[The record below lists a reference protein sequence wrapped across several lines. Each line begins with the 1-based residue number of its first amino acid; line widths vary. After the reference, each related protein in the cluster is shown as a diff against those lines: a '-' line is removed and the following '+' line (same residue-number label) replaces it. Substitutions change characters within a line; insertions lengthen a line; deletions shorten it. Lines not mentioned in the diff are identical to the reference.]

1 MIDEKTV
8 FAEKIAE
15 YILDEVEDSRTLEE
29 AKERVRKV
37 VMKFRMKS
45 SIEIAEMLNSF

>member
-1 MIDEKTV
+1 MDEKTV

-15 YILDEVEDSRTLEE
+15 YILDEVEDSKTLEE

-37 VMKFRMKS
+37 VIRFKEKNY
-45 SIEIAEMLNSF
+45 IDIAEMLNSF

>member
-1 MIDEKTV
+1 MDEKTV
-8 FAEKIAE
+8 FAEKVAE

-37 VMKFRMKS
+37 VIKFKEKTYMGIS
-45 SIEIAEMLNSF
+45 EMLNSF